1 MFIQGNLQAVFDALY
16 SMGAIDPILKLDWQ
30 EIHLNMKKNPQRLN
44 QALRAINLC
53 CGDISGLVETM
64 RTLDSETVNFVAL
77 EVAREL
83 AEFTDRKILH

>member
-16 SMGAIDPILKLDWQ
+16 SMGIIDPVLKMDWKIIQ
-30 EIHLNMKKNPQRLN
+30 QRM
-44 QALRAINLC
+44 QAHPNRLGSALTAINAC
-53 CGDISGLVETM
+53 QGEIPALVSTM
-64 RTLDSETVNFVAL
+64 KSLDVDTVNFVAL